1 MSLVGVRPDQLLNHY
16 SQQCGFHIGVL
27 SDDLLT
33 IVLYAA
39 GGLVD
44 STVMGNASS
53 DGFRL
58 ARDSIK
64 RVLACRLVNS
74 KWRALSARPVVAS
87 RSWVLPNLTSSNG
100 WHMHSSYEIK
110 CEEDGLVIQLRIQ
123 TPRSWFVSFRK
134 V

>member
-16 SQQCGFHIGVL
+16 SQQRGFHIGVL

-53 DGFRL
+53 DGFPHT
-58 ARDSIK
+58 AFTRDSI
-64 RVLACRLVNS
+64 N
-74 KWRALSARPVVAS
+74 
-87 RSWVLPNLTSSNG
+87 
-100 WHMHSSYEIK
+100 
-110 CEEDGLVIQLRIQ
+110 
-123 TPRSWFVSFRK
+123 
-134 V
+134 

>member
-16 SQQCGFHIGVL
+16 SQQRGFHIGVL

-53 DGFRL
+53 DGFPHT
-58 ARDSIK
+58 AFTRDSIK
-64 RVLACRLVNS
+64 RVLAVVWSIRNGGRCLHGQS
-74 KWRALSARPVVAS
+74 WRA
-87 RSWVLPNLTSSNG
+87 RSWVLPTLT
-100 WHMHSSYEIK
+100 Y
-110 CEEDGLVIQLRIQ
+110 
-123 TPRSWFVSFRK
+123 P
-134 V
+134 